1 MSLDDGNLET
11 QLIQDPLITLGTT
24 SNFLD
29 NVFTNEINIGKFSI
43 FVDQDQLKRKNTIT
57 NEINELSENLI
68 SLELRNYKNSN
79 FNKLPLFTDSDTVH
93 LIDLTNDFF
102 LPSSNKIP
110 SQFSVYSIINQTS
123 NYFQFKYD
131 YLESNFNW
139 IERFQSINLEYLEER
154 SNFLDL
160 GFKRLTVSSNIIYD
174 TSIQLDQGYEFLLVF
189 SNQIYNDIGELDQ
202 SLFAR
207 RSELAVI
214 AGDITE
220 ISDKLLNFDRYLDSI
235 TETRLIIE
243 NFQGISNLD
252 ELSEEQENYL
262 LSNVKIQIANTLNI
276 GVNVLNDLRLEAGSV
291 IVAFDIDSTN
301 LEGAN
306 TTQELAS
313 KIQNLMD
320 DSSFKSS
327 EIGRSITEIR
337 KTDLPKIINE
347 KDLKKHSNHIFKLIN
362 NNTIY
367 FNSTF
372 DIISSDINIINSN
385 IIHTNYKIDYLNTN
399 NKSIFSNINSNI
411 NLFYQHNNQINL
423 NKLDKSQFYQYSNQ
437 INLNKLDKSQ
447 FYQYSNETILNI
459 NLNSNLFYQHNND
472 IVLAMTQI
480 IDDIDFNKLDKSLFN
495 QYSNQVN
502 LNKSL
507 FNQYSNQTNLN
518 KLDKSQFNEYSN
530 QINLNINLNSNLFY
544 KHNNDIILAMTQ
556 IIDDIDFNKLDK
568 SLFNQYSNQVNLNKS
583 LFNQYSNQT
592 NLNKLDKSQF
602 NEYSNETNLKI
613 NLNSNLFYEH
623 NNDIVF
629 AITQTI
635 DERFNILD
643 ENKLDKSLFYNIN
656 FSEEFEKIESNVSI
670 KNLSITNDMLQ
681 GNISHD
687 KLNLNYTT
695 KTYVDSLIN
704 NYYNKNYI
712 DSNILLKSDLSLY
725 SKTTDINIKIN
736 KIKDNIN
743 SSNYVSIPYLNEK
756 LEQDLNLSNYV
767 SIPYLNEKLEDLEIG
782 DIDLS
787 EYSKTTDINIK
798 INKIK
803 DNINSS
809 NYVSI
814 PYLNEKLEQDLNLS
828 NYVSI
833 PYLNEKLEDL
843 EIGDIDLSEY
853 SKTTDINIKIN
864 KIKDNI
870 NSSNYVSISYLNE
883 KLEDLTIGDIDLSEY
898 SKTTDINIKINK
910 IKDNINS
917 SNYVSIPYLNEKLE
931 QDLNLSNY
939 VSIPY
944 LNEKLEDLTIG
955 DIDLSEY
962 SKTTDINIKINKIK
976 DNINSSNYVSIPY
989 LNKKLEQDLN
999 LSNYVSIPYLNDKL
1013 DDLAIG
1019 DIDLSKYSKTT
1030 DINIKFNQIEDDI
1043 GDISRHFIL
1052 TTSKFNE
1059 ELNNINIDNLLNLS
1073 NILINKIYELNSNL
1087 LNIENINLNDY
1098 LTINNFNISSN
1109 ILKTSINKIEN
1120 RIENNLLNYSTLSNL
1135 NNLSNIFNYKL
1146 NNLNILDDID
1156 LSNYI
1161 NNNDLQNLS
1170 NSLINKINNIDL
1182 FDYIKSSNLNIIID
1196 KIYDNILN
1204 NSNQLDNKIHI
1215 LNDKIN
1221 LNINILNSKI
1231 DSNVNILD
1239 TKINENQN
1247 IFDNKFNILNE
1258 HINYNSN
1265 QFNNKN
1271 YIYTTSFLDNDFEF
1285 NNSKIEI
1292 NKNNYYTKDNIN
1304 TIIGNF
1310 EDNSIKEYIDGIS
1323 LGLDIKKPAKYATTT
1338 NINLQGLLIIDNFQI
1353 EIDNRILVKNQ
1364 NDKRQNGIYLS
1375 KSESWIRTSDFNN
1388 SDNIK
1393 TGSFIFIENGLNNE
1407 NSSWVL
1413 STNGIINIGQNN
1425 IEFIKFNTPGNLN
1438 AINGLK
1444 KVGNDIMIDKISNDM
1459 LEIINT
1465 PNKIFGNSIQ
1475 LKENNVIK
1483 NDNGLYIDIDNLSI
1497 ENKNNKLSIKEN
1509 GITNNMLNGNISND
1523 KLDIINTPNKIIDKS
1538 ISLSFNDTFDNSN
1551 GLKIKNKGITND
1563 MLNGN
1568 IDDNKLNTIIT
1579 PNKIFGSSIQLL
1591 SNNALENSNGL
1602 KIKNKGITN
1611 DMLNGNIDDNKLNT
1625 IITPN
1630 KIFGSSIQ
1638 LLSNNA
1644 LENSNGLKIKNKGIT
1659 NDMLNGNITYNKLN
1673 ISDIDF
1679 KNDNGTIFINSNTF
1693 YNIPKI
1699 NNLLDQHDN
1708 ENNNK
1713 FNKIENDIDYLL
1725 SEDKLLWNNIQ
1736 DKEQIYYKGDIVI
1749 DNDIILTGNLEENYL
1764 TSNINIDYNSIT
1776 NLAVGY
1782 GKRNTSFNN
1791 SLKTI
1796 NNRKDL
1802 FSSKSILIDGNI
1814 YINSNVSIN
1823 YNSNVQIIKYKE
1835 QNDKIEDIILGN
1847 IDWSNINSNVLYT
1860 NKKLWIY
1867 GNLIASGKIYNNYK
1881 TPDNLLLKVPN
1892 IDITN
1897 IEEVNIKNKVKIN
1910 NDKIILKNNSL
1921 EIENIDTFFNTK
1933 NIYFDGEVNFHNKHI
1948 HTLKEIYEHSVVYNA
1963 SELMQKRT
1971 AFTGQI
1977 PITYG
1982 SKHSVGYNIIWTSNP
1997 TVYDIFK
2004 ISGDIFLADTN
2015 KTNGFRIISSFIL
2028 TINPIDDG
2036 NKYPGLDVMLDS
2048 QDSYNL
2054 GFLKKIIEVSVERIS
2069 SKHIKLSMN
2078 WETHNN
2084 YKELYYAN
2092 FDIVAVVPTKL
2103 GKRMLFTPYHDIYN
2117 NDKIISSPY
2126 HLENP
2131 FVIKDLIE
2139 DDDIT
2144 TSNLYYQNIDIANLK
2159 IIGKAGVNDRSSLIV
2174 YKNSI
2179 ENNINVA
2186 EFWDKHSY
2194 DINTDKCHQ
2203 CFESHYYPYSEG
2215 VVISKSGITSIGIS
2229 ELTKE
2234 FSTITGHPNSNLAQ
2248 LNVLTRDNKRNRIKI
2263 SGKKN
2268 NRISVFDNNANLIIG
2283 NELKFNSRNNIINPF
2298 IHDYALD
2305 VNGHTY
2311 LNGTFSIENNNIIK
2325 SFFTVKN
2332 ILDYSAK
2339 INDLEFYITWNI
2351 NEKDSCNLYQFIE
2364 LDISYYIHSLENTNV
2379 KTGINK
2385 FSLLI
2390 NTLNDTINKPN
2401 METFAE
2407 YVSQKSLGF
2416 IPPNITSI
2424 RDDYNSVKINIIS
2437 QYDITP
2443 DKDSYKTSAYANIT
2457 AVGDSIFNQF
2467 IISNKLD
2474 YFGIIDL
2481 PSVNSNIDLILT
2493 SGIYEI
2499 DLYSI
2504 FNITETF
2511 RASFQVIDK
2520 IIINDIHFNGNNSN
2534 INTYFEDDKLKIK
2547 TYSRGFNYNFKIK
2560 VLNRR
2565 NKIID
2570 IPLNYNIIEIPSIKP
2585 IINIH
2590 TIPDNQPIIDNKLDF
2605 IYQYYDLSTF
2615 DQNIYNWDLIKFK
2628 IKFNSRFT
2636 IDSDTGIIN
2645 IIGYHTGLHQNLN
2658 IETYYLNNEQNSY
2671 ILIDNTFTI
2680 KYREINKIKLKSQYI
2695 NLPFITI
2702 PFMARTSYTIDN
2714 IFDYYENNYDFN
2726 KIKLKCITLDNDGND
2741 IISIINNQIIFE
2753 ERHMFSKINKFINI
2767 QAHYFDEYNNIITS
2781 TINLS
2786 LKFKIDRFST

>member
-1 MSLDDGNLET
+1 M
-11 QLIQDPLITLGTT
+11 
-24 SNFLD
+24 
-29 NVFTNEINIGKFSI
+29 
-43 FVDQDQLKRKNTIT
+43 
-57 NEINELSENLI
+57 
-68 SLELRNYKNSN
+68 
-79 FNKLPLFTDSDTVH
+79 
-93 LIDLTNDFF
+93 
-102 LPSSNKIP
+102 
-110 SQFSVYSIINQTS
+110 
-123 NYFQFKYD
+123 
-131 YLESNFNW
+131 
-139 IERFQSINLEYLEER
+139 
-154 SNFLDL
+154 
-160 GFKRLTVSSNIIYD
+160 
-174 TSIQLDQGYEFLLVF
+174 
-189 SNQIYNDIGELDQ
+189 
-202 SLFAR
+202 
-207 RSELAVI
+207 
-214 AGDITE
+214 
-220 ISDKLLNFDRYLDSI
+220 
-235 TETRLIIE
+235 
-243 NFQGISNLD
+243 
-252 ELSEEQENYL
+252 
-262 LSNVKIQIANTLNI
+262 
-276 GVNVLNDLRLEAGSV
+276 
-291 IVAFDIDSTN
+291 
-301 LEGAN
+301 
-306 TTQELAS
+306 
-313 KIQNLMD
+313 
-320 DSSFKSS
+320 
-327 EIGRSITEIR
+327 
-337 KTDLPKIINE
+337 
-347 KDLKKHSNHIFKLIN
+347 
-362 NNTIY
+362 
-367 FNSTF
+367 
-372 DIISSDINIINSN
+372 
-385 IIHTNYKIDYLNTN
+385 
-399 NKSIFSNINSNI
+399 
-411 NLFYQHNNQINL
+411 
-423 NKLDKSQFYQYSNQ
+423 
-437 INLNKLDKSQ
+437 
-447 FYQYSNETILNI
+447 
-459 NLNSNLFYQHNND
+459 
-472 IVLAMTQI
+472 
-480 IDDIDFNKLDKSLFN
+480 
-495 QYSNQVN
+495 
-502 LNKSL
+502 
-507 FNQYSNQTNLN
+507 
-518 KLDKSQFNEYSN
+518 
-530 QINLNINLNSNLFY
+530 
-544 KHNNDIILAMTQ
+544 
-556 IIDDIDFNKLDK
+556 
-568 SLFNQYSNQVNLNKS
+568 
-583 LFNQYSNQT
+583 
-592 NLNKLDKSQF
+592 
-602 NEYSNETNLKI
+602 
-613 NLNSNLFYEH
+613 
-623 NNDIVF
+623 
-629 AITQTI
+629 
-635 DERFNILD
+635 
-643 ENKLDKSLFYNIN
+643 
-656 FSEEFEKIESNVSI
+656 
-670 KNLSITNDMLQ
+670 
-681 GNISHD
+681 
-687 KLNLNYTT
+687 
-695 KTYVDSLIN
+695 
-704 NYYNKNYI
+704 
-712 DSNILLKSDLSLY
+712 
-725 SKTTDINIKIN
+725 
-736 KIKDNIN
+736 
-743 SSNYVSIPYLNEK
+743 
-756 LEQDLNLSNYV
+756 
-767 SIPYLNEKLEDLEIG
+767 
-782 DIDLS
+782 
-787 EYSKTTDINIK
+787 
-798 INKIK
+798 
-803 DNINSS
+803 
-809 NYVSI
+809 
-814 PYLNEKLEQDLNLS
+814 
-828 NYVSI
+828 
-833 PYLNEKLEDL
+833 
-843 EIGDIDLSEY
+843 
-853 SKTTDINIKIN
+853 
-864 KIKDNI
+864 
-870 NSSNYVSISYLNE
+870 
-883 KLEDLTIGDIDLSEY
+883 
-898 SKTTDINIKINK
+898 
-910 IKDNINS
+910 
-917 SNYVSIPYLNEKLE
+917 
-931 QDLNLSNY
+931 
-939 VSIPY
+939 
-944 LNEKLEDLTIG
+944 
-955 DIDLSEY
+955 
-962 SKTTDINIKINKIK
+962 
-976 DNINSSNYVSIPY
+976 
-989 LNKKLEQDLN
+989 
-999 LSNYVSIPYLNDKL
+999 
-1013 DDLAIG
+1013 
-1019 DIDLSKYSKTT
+1019 
-1030 DINIKFNQIEDDI
+1030 
-1043 GDISRHFIL
+1043 
-1052 TTSKFNE
+1052 
-1059 ELNNINIDNLLNLS
+1059 
-1073 NILINKIYELNSNL
+1073 
-1087 LNIENINLNDY
+1087 
-1098 LTINNFNISSN
+1098 
-1109 ILKTSINKIEN
+1109 
-1120 RIENNLLNYSTLSNL
+1120 
-1135 NNLSNIFNYKL
+1135 
-1146 NNLNILDDID
+1146 
-1156 LSNYI
+1156 
-1161 NNNDLQNLS
+1161 
-1170 NSLINKINNIDL
+1170 
-1182 FDYIKSSNLNIIID
+1182 
-1196 KIYDNILN
+1196 
-1204 NSNQLDNKIHI
+1204 
-1215 LNDKIN
+1215 
-1221 LNINILNSKI
+1221 
-1231 DSNVNILD
+1231 D

-1611 DMLNGNIDDNKLNT
+1611 DMLNGNI
-1625 IITPN
+1625 
-1630 KIFGSSIQ
+1630 
-1638 LLSNNA
+1638 
-1644 LENSNGLKIKNKGIT
+1644 
-1659 NDMLNGNITYNKLN
+1659 TYNKLN

-1693 YNIPKI
+1693 YYIPKI
-1699 NNLLDQHDN
+1699 NNLLYQHDN

>member
-1 MSLDDGNLET
+1 
-11 QLIQDPLITLGTT
+11 
-24 SNFLD
+24 
-29 NVFTNEINIGKFSI
+29 
-43 FVDQDQLKRKNTIT
+43 
-57 NEINELSENLI
+57 
-68 SLELRNYKNSN
+68 
-79 FNKLPLFTDSDTVH
+79 
-93 LIDLTNDFF
+93 
-102 LPSSNKIP
+102 
-110 SQFSVYSIINQTS
+110 
-123 NYFQFKYD
+123 
-131 YLESNFNW
+131 
-139 IERFQSINLEYLEER
+139 
-154 SNFLDL
+154 
-160 GFKRLTVSSNIIYD
+160 
-174 TSIQLDQGYEFLLVF
+174 
-189 SNQIYNDIGELDQ
+189 
-202 SLFAR
+202 
-207 RSELAVI
+207 
-214 AGDITE
+214 
-220 ISDKLLNFDRYLDSI
+220 
-235 TETRLIIE
+235 
-243 NFQGISNLD
+243 
-252 ELSEEQENYL
+252 
-262 LSNVKIQIANTLNI
+262 
-276 GVNVLNDLRLEAGSV
+276 
-291 IVAFDIDSTN
+291 
-301 LEGAN
+301 
-306 TTQELAS
+306 
-313 KIQNLMD
+313 
-320 DSSFKSS
+320 
-327 EIGRSITEIR
+327 
-337 KTDLPKIINE
+337 
-347 KDLKKHSNHIFKLIN
+347 
-362 NNTIY
+362 
-367 FNSTF
+367 
-372 DIISSDINIINSN
+372 
-385 IIHTNYKIDYLNTN
+385 
-399 NKSIFSNINSNI
+399 
-411 NLFYQHNNQINL
+411 
-423 NKLDKSQFYQYSNQ
+423 
-437 INLNKLDKSQ
+437 
-447 FYQYSNETILNI
+447 
-459 NLNSNLFYQHNND
+459 
-472 IVLAMTQI
+472 
-480 IDDIDFNKLDKSLFN
+480 
-495 QYSNQVN
+495 
-502 LNKSL
+502 
-507 FNQYSNQTNLN
+507 
-518 KLDKSQFNEYSN
+518 
-530 QINLNINLNSNLFY
+530 
-544 KHNNDIILAMTQ
+544 
-556 IIDDIDFNKLDK
+556 
-568 SLFNQYSNQVNLNKS
+568 
-583 LFNQYSNQT
+583 
-592 NLNKLDKSQF
+592 
-602 NEYSNETNLKI
+602 
-613 NLNSNLFYEH
+613 
-623 NNDIVF
+623 
-629 AITQTI
+629 
-635 DERFNILD
+635 
-643 ENKLDKSLFYNIN
+643 
-656 FSEEFEKIESNVSI
+656 
-670 KNLSITNDMLQ
+670 
-681 GNISHD
+681 
-687 KLNLNYTT
+687 
-695 KTYVDSLIN
+695 
-704 NYYNKNYI
+704 
-712 DSNILLKSDLSLY
+712 
-725 SKTTDINIKIN
+725 
-736 KIKDNIN
+736 
-743 SSNYVSIPYLNEK
+743 
-756 LEQDLNLSNYV
+756 
-767 SIPYLNEKLEDLEIG
+767 
-782 DIDLS
+782 
-787 EYSKTTDINIK
+787 
-798 INKIK
+798 
-803 DNINSS
+803 
-809 NYVSI
+809 
-814 PYLNEKLEQDLNLS
+814 
-828 NYVSI
+828 
-833 PYLNEKLEDL
+833 
-843 EIGDIDLSEY
+843 
-853 SKTTDINIKIN
+853 
-864 KIKDNI
+864 
-870 NSSNYVSISYLNE
+870 
-883 KLEDLTIGDIDLSEY
+883 
-898 SKTTDINIKINK
+898 
-910 IKDNINS
+910 
-917 SNYVSIPYLNEKLE
+917 
-931 QDLNLSNY
+931 
-939 VSIPY
+939 
-944 LNEKLEDLTIG
+944 
-955 DIDLSEY
+955 
-962 SKTTDINIKINKIK
+962 
-976 DNINSSNYVSIPY
+976 
-989 LNKKLEQDLN
+989 
-999 LSNYVSIPYLNDKL
+999 
-1013 DDLAIG
+1013 
-1019 DIDLSKYSKTT
+1019 
-1030 DINIKFNQIEDDI
+1030 
-1043 GDISRHFIL
+1043 
-1052 TTSKFNE
+1052 
-1059 ELNNINIDNLLNLS
+1059 
-1073 NILINKIYELNSNL
+1073 
-1087 LNIENINLNDY
+1087 
-1098 LTINNFNISSN
+1098 
-1109 ILKTSINKIEN
+1109 
-1120 RIENNLLNYSTLSNL
+1120 
-1135 NNLSNIFNYKL
+1135 
-1146 NNLNILDDID
+1146 
-1156 LSNYI
+1156 
-1161 NNNDLQNLS
+1161 
-1170 NSLINKINNIDL
+1170 
-1182 FDYIKSSNLNIIID
+1182 
-1196 KIYDNILN
+1196 
-1204 NSNQLDNKIHI
+1204 
-1215 LNDKIN
+1215 
-1221 LNINILNSKI
+1221 
-1231 DSNVNILD
+1231 
-1239 TKINENQN
+1239 
-1247 IFDNKFNILNE
+1247 
-1258 HINYNSN
+1258 
-1265 QFNNKN
+1265 
-1271 YIYTTSFLDNDFEF
+1271 
-1285 NNSKIEI
+1285 
-1292 NKNNYYTKDNIN
+1292 
-1304 TIIGNF
+1304 
-1310 EDNSIKEYIDGIS
+1310 
-1323 LGLDIKKPAKYATTT
+1323 
-1338 NINLQGLLIIDNFQI
+1338 
-1353 EIDNRILVKNQ
+1353 
-1364 NDKRQNGIYLS
+1364 
-1375 KSESWIRTSDFNN
+1375 
-1388 SDNIK
+1388 
-1393 TGSFIFIENGLNNE
+1393 
-1407 NSSWVL
+1407 
-1413 STNGIINIGQNN
+1413 
-1425 IEFIKFNTPGNLN
+1425 
-1438 AINGLK
+1438 
-1444 KVGNDIMIDKISNDM
+1444 
-1459 LEIINT
+1459 
-1465 PNKIFGNSIQ
+1465 
-1475 LKENNVIK
+1475 
-1483 NDNGLYIDIDNLSI
+1483 
-1497 ENKNNKLSIKEN
+1497 
-1509 GITNNMLNGNISND
+1509 
-1523 KLDIINTPNKIIDKS
+1523 
-1538 ISLSFNDTFDNSN
+1538 
-1551 GLKIKNKGITND
+1551 
-1563 MLNGN
+1563 
-1568 IDDNKLNTIIT
+1568 
-1579 PNKIFGSSIQLL
+1579 
-1591 SNNALENSNGL
+1591 
-1602 KIKNKGITN
+1602 ITN

-1679 KNDNGTIFINSNTF
+1679 KNDNGTIFINSNNY

-1699 NNLLDQHDN
+1699 DNLLNQHDN

-1725 SEDKLLWNNIQ
+1725 SEDKLLWNNIEN
-1736 DKEQIYYKGDIVI
+1736 KEQIYYKGDIVI

-1881 TPDNLLLKVPN
+1881 TPNNLLLKVPN

-1910 NDKIILKNNSL
+1910 NDKIVLKNNSL

-1933 NIYFDGEVNFHNKHI
+1933 NIYFDGEINFHNKHI

-2036 NKYPGLDVMLDS
+2036 DKYPGLDVMLDS

-2054 GFLKKIIEVSVERIS
+2054 GFLKKIIEISVERIS

-2092 FDIVAVVPTKL
+2092 FDIVAVLPTKL

-2159 IIGKAGVNDRSSLIV
+2159 IIGKAGVNDRSSLVV

-2179 ENNINVA
+2179 ENNINIA

-2248 LNVLTRDNKRNRIKI
+2248 LNVLTRDNTRNRIKI

-2390 NTLNDTINKPN
+2390 NTLNNTINKPN

-2424 RDDYNSVKINIIS
+2424 RDDYNSVKINIIT

-2547 TYSRGFNYNFKIK
+2547 TYSRGFDYNFKIK

-2615 DQNIYNWDLIKFK
+2615 DQNIYNWDLIKYK

-2680 KYREINKIKLKSQYI
+2680 RYREINRIKLKSQYI

-2702 PFMARTSYTIDN
+2702 PFMARTSYTIHN
-2714 IFDYYENNYDFN
+2714 LFDYYENNYDFD

-2741 IISIINNQIIFE
+2741 IIYIINNQIIFE
-2753 ERHMFSKINKFINI
+2753 ERHMFSKINKLINI
-2767 QAHYFDEYNNIITS
+2767 QAHYFDEYNNIIPS